1 MSSIN
6 LLPWR
11 ENKAKLE
18 KQRYLT
24 ILVGIAISCF
34 IVVMAGSRWLSYQI
48 TQQEARNAFLTQ
60 HINQLDKE
68 IGEIQYINNKRDA
81 LAKRMQL
88 IEQLQRSRNTTA
100 TIFSELVTH
109 TPEGIRLT
117 YLSRVDNTLLI
128 DGKANSNNR
137 LSTFIRNLNDSIYF
151 TSPELS
157 SVTATKPFSQAM
169 SEFRLTIS
177 LSHELIPLSST
188 HADTLAAA
196 ETNL

>member
-18 KQRYLT
+18 NQRYLT

-60 HINQLDKE
+60 HINQLDKD
-68 IGEIQYINNKRDA
+68 IGEIQYINIKRDA

-128 DGKANSNNR
+128 DGKTNSNNR

-151 TSPELS
+151 ISPELS
-157 SVTATKPFSQAM
+157 SVTATKQSSQAM

-188 HADTLAAA
+188 HADSLAAV
-196 ETNL
+196 ETNP

>member
-11 ENKAKLE
+11 EKKALLQ
-18 KQRYLT
+18 KQRYLI
-24 ILVGIAISCF
+24 ILVGVAISCF
-34 IVVMAGSRWLSYQI
+34 IVVMAGSQWLSYQI
-48 TQQEARNAFLTQ
+48 IQQEARNAFLTQ
-60 HINQLDKE
+60 HINQLDKD
-68 IGEIQYINNKRDA
+68 IGEIQYINIKRGA

-100 TIFSELVTH
+100 TIFSELVTL

-117 YLSRVDNTLLI
+117 YLSRVDNILLI
-128 DGKANSNNR
+128 DGKTNSNNR
-137 LSTFIRNLNDSIYF
+137 LSTFIRNLNNSIYF
-151 TSPELS
+151 ISPELS
-157 SVTATKPFSQAM
+157 SVTATKQSSQAM

-188 HADTLAAA
+188 HTDTLAAV

>member
-11 ENKAKLE
+11 EKKALLQ
-18 KQRYLT
+18 KQRYLI
-24 ILVGIAISCF
+24 ILVGVAISCL
-34 IVVMAGSRWLSYQI
+34 IVVMAGSQWLSYQI
-48 TQQEARNAFLTQ
+48 IQQEARNAFLTQ
-60 HINQLDKE
+60 HINQLDKD
-68 IGEIQYINNKRDA
+68 IGEIQYINIKRDA

-100 TIFSELVTH
+100 TIFSELVTL

-128 DGKANSNNR
+128 DGKTNSNNR

-151 TSPELS
+151 ISPELS
-157 SVTATKPFSQAM
+157 SVTATKQSSQAM

-188 HADTLAAA
+188 HADSLAAE
-196 ETNL
+196 ETNP

>member
-11 ENKAKLE
+11 EKKALLQKH
-18 KQRYLT
+18 RYLI
-24 ILVGIAISCF
+24 ILVGVAISCF
-34 IVVMAGSRWLSYQI
+34 IVVMSGSQWLSYQI
-48 TQQEARNAFLTQ
+48 TQQEVRNAFLTQ
-60 HINQLDKE
+60 HINQLDKD
-68 IGEIQYINNKRDA
+68 IGEIQYINNKGDA
-81 LAKRMQL
+81 LAKRMHL

-100 TIFSELVTH
+100 TIFSELVTL

-151 TSPELS
+151 ISPELS
-157 SVTATKPFSQAM
+157 SVTATKQSSQAM

-188 HADTLAAA
+188 HADTLAAV

>member
-11 ENKAKLE
+11 EKKALLQ
-18 KQRYLT
+18 KQRYLI
-24 ILVGIAISCF
+24 ILVGVAISCL
-34 IVVMAGSRWLSYQI
+34 IVVMAGSQWLSYQI
-48 TQQEARNAFLTQ
+48 IQQEARNAFLTQ
-60 HINQLDKE
+60 HINQLDKD
-68 IGEIQYINNKRDA
+68 IGEIQYINIKRDA

-100 TIFSELVTH
+100 TIFSELVTL

-128 DGKANSNNR
+128 DGKTNSNNR

-151 TSPELS
+151 ISSELS
-157 SVTATKPFSQAM
+157 SVTATKQSSQAM

-188 HADTLAAA
+188 HADSLAAV
-196 ETNL
+196 ETNP

>member
-18 KQRYLT
+18 NQRYLT

-60 HINQLDKE
+60 HINQLDKD

-188 HADTLAAA
+188 RADTLAAA

>member
-24 ILVGIAISCF
+24 ILIGIAISCF
-34 IVVMAGSRWLSYQI
+34 IVVIAGSQWLSYQI
-48 TQQEARNAFLTQ
+48 IHQEARNAFLTQ

>member
-24 ILVGIAISCF
+24 IIVGIAISCF
-34 IVVMAGSRWLSYQI
+34 IVVMAGSQWLSYQI
-48 TQQEARNAFLTQ
+48 IQQEARNAFLTQ
-60 HINQLDKE
+60 HINQLDKD

-81 LAKRMQL
+81 LAKRVQL
-88 IEQLQRSRNTTA
+88 IEQLQRSRNITA

-196 ETNL
+196 ERNL

>member
-34 IVVMAGSRWLSYQI
+34 IVVIAGSQWLSYQI
-48 TQQEARNAFLTQ
+48 IQQEARNAFLTK

>member
-60 HINQLDKE
+60 HINQLDKD

-188 HADTLAAA
+188 RADTLAAA

>member
-11 ENKAKLE
+11 EKKARAQ
-18 KQRYLT
+18 KQRYLI
-24 ILVGIAISCF
+24 ILVSVAISCL
-34 IVVMAGSRWLSYQI
+34 IVVMTGSQWLSYQI

-60 HINQLDKE
+60 HINQLDKD

-81 LAKRMQL
+81 LVKRMQL

-100 TIFSELVTH
+100 TIFSELVTL

-117 YLSRVDNTLLI
+117 YLSRIDNTLLI
-128 DGKANSNNR
+128 DGKTNSNNR

-151 TSPELS
+151 ISPELS
-157 SVTATKPFSQAM
+157 SVTATKQSSQAM

-188 HADTLAAA
+188 HADTLASV

>member
-34 IVVMAGSRWLSYQI
+34 IVVIAGSQWLSYQI
-48 TQQEARNAFLTQ
+48 IQQEARNAFLTK

-128 DGKANSNNR
+128 DGKVNSNNR

>member
-34 IVVMAGSRWLSYQI
+34 IVVVAGSQWLSYQI
-48 TQQEARNAFLTQ
+48 IQQEARNAFLTK

-128 DGKANSNNR
+128 EGKANSNNR

>member
-34 IVVMAGSRWLSYQI
+34 IVVMAGSQWLSYQI

-60 HINQLDKE
+60 HINQLDKD

-117 YLSRVDNTLLI
+117 SLSRVDNTLLI

-137 LSTFIRNLNDSIYF
+137 LSTFIRNLNDSNYF

-157 SVTATKPFSQAM
+157 SVTATKPFSEAM

-188 HADTLAAA
+188 HADSLAAA
-196 ETNL
+196 KTNL

>member
-11 ENKAKLE
+11 EKKALLQ
-18 KQRYLT
+18 KQRYLI
-24 ILVGIAISCF
+24 ILVGVAISCL
-34 IVVMAGSRWLSYQI
+34 IVVMAGSQWLSYQI
-48 TQQEARNAFLTQ
+48 IQQEARNAFLTQ
-60 HINQLDKE
+60 HINQLDKD
-68 IGEIQYINNKRDA
+68 IGEIQYINIKRDA

-100 TIFSELVTH
+100 TIFSELVTL

-128 DGKANSNNR
+128 DGKTNSNNR

-151 TSPELS
+151 ISPELS
-157 SVTATKPFSQAM
+157 SVTATKQSSQAM

-188 HADTLAAA
+188 HADSLAAV
-196 ETNL
+196 ETNP